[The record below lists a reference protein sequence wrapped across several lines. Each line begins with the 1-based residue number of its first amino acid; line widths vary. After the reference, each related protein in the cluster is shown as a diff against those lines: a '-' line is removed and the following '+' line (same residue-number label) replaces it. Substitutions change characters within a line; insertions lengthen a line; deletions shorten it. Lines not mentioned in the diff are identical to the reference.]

1 MWLFDKSLSIWNS
14 LTYGFGVAK
23 VKLSETKQSQQ
34 NTDEIS
40 KFTNQLI
47 NKINTNLEK
56 FHNNVIVANFY
67 ETYNFLIKE
76 VEKPINKKNLSENYT
91 KILKLMSPVL
101 PHFTS
106 ECLEE
111 LKCDNKFDWPKIDKK
126 ISIVE
131 NYNIVVQINGKKR
144 NIINTNLNMDE
155 KTLINEIKNN
165 SITNKFLKDKNISR
179 VIHIKNKLI
188 NLIIKWKN

>member
-1 MWLFDKSLSIWNS
+1 MWTLHEKIKN
-14 LTYGFGVAK
+14 
-23 VKLSETKQSQQ
+23 KLNTTEKSQQ
-34 NTDEIS
+34 NSDEIS

-47 NKINTNLEK
+47 DKININLEK

-76 VEKPINKKNLSENYT
+76 IEKPINKKNLIENYT
-91 KILKLMSPVL
+91 KILKLMSPIL

-111 LKCDNKFDWPKIDKK
+111 LKCDNKLDWPVTDKK
-126 ISIVE
+126 VSTVK
-131 NYNIVVQINGKKR
+131 NYKIIVQINGKKR

-165 SITNKFLKDKNISR
+165 SITNKFLKEKNISR

-188 NLIIKWKN
+188 NLIIK

>member
-1 MWLFDKSLSIWNS
+1 
-14 LTYGFGVAK
+14 
-23 VKLSETKQSQQ
+23 
-34 NTDEIS
+34 
-40 KFTNQLI
+40 
-47 NKINTNLEK
+47 
-56 FHNNVIVANFY
+56 
-67 ETYNFLIKE
+67 
-76 VEKPINKKNLSENYT
+76 
-91 KILKLMSPVL
+91 MSPIL

-111 LKCDNKFDWPKIDKK
+111 LKCDNKHDWPVADKK
-126 ISIVE
+126 VSIVE

-144 NIINTNLNMDE
+144 NIINTNLNMDK

-188 NLIIKWKN
+188 NLIIK